1 MNANIF
7 NVDKIC
13 FKYMA
18 CKIKEDGNDI
28 FVTPQ
33 KKKVKRFINN
43 LKLKYAKFWYLKDEK
58 WSIVDQE
65 FKKESGSR

>member
-1 MNANIF
+1 MILVLFDVSLLKNNYIYIYANIF

-18 CKIKEDGNDI
+18 CKMKENGNDI

-43 LKLKYAKFWYLKDEK
+43 LKLKYAKF
-58 WSIVDQE
+58 
-65 FKKESGSR
+65 

>member
-1 MNANIF
+1 MYANIF

-18 CKIKEDGNDI
+18 CKMKENGNDI

-33 KKKVKRFINN
+33 KKKVKRFMNN
-43 LKLKYAKFWYLKDEK
+43 LKLNYAKF
-58 WSIVDQE
+58 
-65 FKKESGSR
+65 